1 MGIHFYKMANSSV
14 FSYAAMK
21 AHFNKTEDFWQQ
33 FISNFTS
40 TVFSACVSVLIGVGT
55 WDSLG
60 EIGLIR
66 KVMIVVL
73 AILVVYFAVYF
84 LTSFFVDRVEYIRKV
99 FIRRKTTETI
109 EDKIEDRFYT
119 ELQSMVIVAMSLSER
134 IINPPEYGVSAE
146 YKQNLDDIYIYQCLY
161 YFHKVWEIIHD
172 EIQVYE
178 KEAYVNAIG
187 YEIINNMNNAV
198 IRQLEN
204 LRRRYDNG
212 ECLYINK
219 KKISDH
225 IGVIIESY
233 RKLLEE

>member
-1 MGIHFYKMANSSV
+1 MGIHFYKMANSTV

-66 KVMIVVL
+66 KALIVVL

-84 LTSFFVDRVEYIRKV
+84 LTSFFVDRVEYVRKV
-99 FIRRKTTETI
+99 FIRKKTTETI
-109 EDKIEDRFYT
+109 EDKIEERFYT

-134 IINPPEYGVSAE
+134 IINPPENGVSAE

-198 IRQLEN
+198 IRQLKSLKN
-204 LRRRYDNG
+204 KYDSG
-212 ECLYINK
+212 KSLYIDGE
-219 KKISDH
+219 KINDQ
-225 IGVIIESY
+225 IGKIIESY
-233 RKLLEE
+233 TNLLEE

>member
-21 AHFNKTEDFWQQ
+21 AHFNKTEDFWQK
-33 FISNFTS
+33 FISSFTS
-40 TVFSACVSVLIGVGT
+40 TVFSACVSLIIGVGT
-55 WDSLG
+55 WSRLG
-60 EIGLIR
+60 EIGLIS
-66 KVMIVVL
+66 KVLIVVF

-84 LTSFFVDRVEYIRKV
+84 LTSIFVDKIEYISKI
-99 FIRRKTTETI
+99 FIRKKTTETI
-109 EDKIEDRFYT
+109 EDKIEERFYT

-134 IINPPEYGVSAE
+134 IINPPEDGVRAE
-146 YKQNLDDIYIYQCLY
+146 YKQNLDDIYIYQCLH

-178 KEAYVNAIG
+178 KKSYVNAVG
-187 YEIINNMNNAV
+187 YDIINNMNCAV

-204 LRRRYDNG
+204 LRKRYDSG
-212 ECLYINK
+212 EGKCIDGK
-219 KKISDH
+219 EISDQ
-225 IGVIIESY
+225 IGRIIENY

>member
-66 KVMIVVL
+66 KALIVVF

-84 LTSFFVDRVEYIRKV
+84 LTSFFVDRVQYIRKV

-109 EDKIEDRFYT
+109 EDKIEERFYT

-134 IINPPEYGVSAE
+134 IINLPEYGVSAE

-198 IRQLEN
+198 IRQLKSLKN
-204 LRRRYDNG
+204 KYDSG
-212 ECLYINK
+212 KSLYIDG
-219 KKISDH
+219 KKISDQ
-225 IGVIIESY
+225 IGTIIESY

>member
-55 WDSLG
+55 WNSLG

-66 KVMIVVL
+66 KALIVVF

-84 LTSFFVDRVEYIRKV
+84 FTSFFVDRVEYIRKV

-109 EDKIEDRFYT
+109 EDKIEERFYT

-187 YEIINNMNNAV
+187 YEIINNMDCAV
-198 IRQLEN
+198 IRQLET
-204 LRRRYDNG
+204 LRRKYDSG
-212 ECLYINK
+212 ESLYIDG
-219 KKISDH
+219 KKISDQ
-225 IGVIIESY
+225 IGKIIESY

>member
-66 KVMIVVL
+66 KALIVVL
-73 AILVVYFAVYF
+73 AILVVYFAVFF

-109 EDKIEDRFYT
+109 EDKIEERFYT

-198 IRQLEN
+198 IRQLKSLKN
-204 LRRRYDNG
+204 KYDSG
-212 ECLYINK
+212 KSLYIDG
-219 KKISDH
+219 KKISDQ
-225 IGVIIESY
+225 IGKIIESY
-233 RKLLEE
+233 TKLLKE

>member
-66 KVMIVVL
+66 KALIVVF

-109 EDKIEDRFYT
+109 EDKIEERFYT

-178 KEAYVNAIG
+178 KEAYVKAVG

-212 ECLYINK
+212 ECLYIDK

>member
-40 TVFSACVSVLIGVGT
+40 TVFGACVSVLIGVGT
-55 WDSLG
+55 WNSLG
-60 EIGLIR
+60 EISLIR
-66 KVMIVVL
+66 KALIVVF

-99 FIRRKTTETI
+99 FVRRKTTETI
-109 EDKIEDRFYT
+109 EDKIEERFYT

-178 KEAYVNAIG
+178 KEAYVKAVG

-198 IRQLEN
+198 IRQLKSLKN
-204 LRRRYDNG
+204 KYDSG
-212 ECLYINK
+212 KSLYIDG
-219 KKISDH
+219 KKISDQ
-225 IGVIIESY
+225 IGKIIESY
-233 RKLLEE
+233 AKLLEE

>member
-40 TVFSACVSVLIGVGT
+40 TVFSACVSVFIGVGT

-66 KVMIVVL
+66 KVMIVVF

-84 LTSFFVDRVEYIRKV
+84 LASFFVDRVQYIRKV

-109 EDKIEDRFYT
+109 EGKIEERFYT

-178 KEAYVNAIG
+178 KEAYVKAVG

-212 ECLYINK
+212 ECLYIDK